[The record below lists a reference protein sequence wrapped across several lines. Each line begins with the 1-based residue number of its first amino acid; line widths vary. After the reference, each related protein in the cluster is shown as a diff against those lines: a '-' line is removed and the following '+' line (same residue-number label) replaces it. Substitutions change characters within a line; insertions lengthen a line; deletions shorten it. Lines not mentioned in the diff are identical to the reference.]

1 MELVI
6 FHDTEKRRFETRV
19 NVFIAFVEYNLFKQ
33 GINYTHTEVPTE
45 LEGKGIGSFLAK
57 HVLDCAREKHLRMMP
72 LCPFIK
78 NYIARPPEYGN
89 ISMLHGIK
97 KTDC

>member
-6 FHDTEKRRFETRV
+6 FHDKDKRRFETNV
-19 NVFIAFVEYNLFKQ
+19 NGFVAFVEYNLFNQ
-33 GINYTHTEVPTE
+33 GINFTHTEVPTE
-45 LEGKGIGSFLAK
+45 LEGQGIGSYLAK
-57 HVLDCAREKHLRMMP
+57 HVLNYAREQHLRVMP

-78 NYIARPPEYGN
+78 GYIDRHMEYAD

-97 KTDC
+97 KTDW

>member
-19 NVFIAFVEYNLFKQ
+19 NGFTAFVEYNLFNQ

-57 HVLDCAREKHLRMMP
+57 HVLDYAREQHLMVMP

-78 NYIARPPEYGN
+78 SYIDRHPEYAD

-97 KTDC
+97 KTDW